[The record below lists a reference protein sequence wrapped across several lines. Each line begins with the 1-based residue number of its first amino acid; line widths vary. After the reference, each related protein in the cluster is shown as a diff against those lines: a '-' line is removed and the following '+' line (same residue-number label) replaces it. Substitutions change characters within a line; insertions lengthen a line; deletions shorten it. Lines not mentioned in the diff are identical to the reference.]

1 MCWIAI
7 GKPTWKVVTLP
18 PAVVVLGVLM
28 IAACGSANMP
38 GNRPT
43 GAVPGS
49 PVPSAAIPRLK
60 AMAYRAA
67 KVNGDAEP
75 SWISAVVTTYKQALT
90 SATPGDIIPS
100 AGNATVYLL
109 TMKGH
114 FRTPRGPAPL
124 SGHRPHPPAATYL
137 SQVIQAKTFQATD
150 LGLDSKP
157 PPVDPASL
165 GPATWLKR

>member
-18 PAVVVLGVLM
+18 PAAAVLGVVM
-28 IAACGSANMP
+28 VAACGSASMP
-38 GNRPT
+38 GSRPT
-43 GAVPGS
+43 LAVPGS

-67 KVNGDAEP
+67 KVNGDADP
-75 SWISAVVTTYKQALT
+75 LWISAVVTTYKQALT
-90 SATPGDIIPS
+90 SATPGDLIPG
-100 AGNATVYLL
+100 AGSTVVYLL
-109 TMKGH
+109 TMRGH
-114 FRTPRGPAPL
+114 FRMPMGPAPL
-124 SGHRPHPPAATYL
+124 SGHRPHPRAAEYL

-150 LGLDSKP
+150 LGLGPKP

-165 GPATWLKR
+165 GPVAWLKR

>member
-7 GKPTWKVVTLP
+7 GKPTWTVVTLP
-18 PAVVVLGVLM
+18 PAAAVLGVLM
-28 IAACGSANMP
+28 IAGCGSASMA

-49 PVPSAAIPRLK
+49 PVPSSAIPQLK

-67 KVNGDAEP
+67 KVNGDADP
-75 SWISAVVTTYKQALT
+75 AWISAVVTTYKQALT
-90 SATPGDIIPS
+90 SATPGDIIPGAGS
-100 AGNATVYLL
+100 AAVYLL

-114 FRTPRGPAPL
+114 FRRPMAPAPR
-124 SGHRPHPPAATYL
+124 SGHRPHPPAAEYL

-150 LGLDSKP
+150 LGLGPKP
-157 PPVDPASL
+157 PPVDPSSL
-165 GPATWLKR
+165 GPVTWIKR

>member
-7 GKPTWKVVTLP
+7 AKRTWTVVTLP
-18 PAVVVLGVLM
+18 PAAAVLAVLM
-28 IAACGSANMP
+28 IAGCGSASMA

-49 PVPSAAIPRLK
+49 PVPSSAIPRLK
-60 AMAYRAA
+60 VMAYRTA
-67 KVNGDAEP
+67 KVNGDADP

-90 SATPGDIIPS
+90 SATPGDIIPGAGS
-100 AGNATVYLL
+100 APVYLL

-114 FRTPRGPAPL
+114 FRSPMGPVPR
-124 SGHRPHPPAATYL
+124 SGHRPHPPAARYL

-150 LGLDSKP
+150 LGLGPKP

-165 GPATWLKR
+165 GPVTWLKP

>member
-7 GKPTWKVVTLP
+7 GKPAWRAVTLP
-18 PAVVVLGVLM
+18 PAAVALGVLM
-28 IAACGSANMP
+28 IAGCGSARVP
-38 GNRPT
+38 GNRSA

-49 PVPSAAIPRLK
+49 PVPSSAIPRLK

-67 KVNGDAEP
+67 KVNGDADP

-90 SATPGDIIPS
+90 SATPGDIIPGAGS
-100 AGNATVYLL
+100 AAVYLL

-114 FRTPRGPAPL
+114 FRSPTGPPPL
-124 SGHRPHPPAATYL
+124 SGHRPHAPAARYL
-137 SQVIQAKTFQATD
+137 SQVIQAKTFRATD
-150 LGLDSKP
+150 LGLGAKP

-165 GPATWLKR
+165 GPVTWLKR